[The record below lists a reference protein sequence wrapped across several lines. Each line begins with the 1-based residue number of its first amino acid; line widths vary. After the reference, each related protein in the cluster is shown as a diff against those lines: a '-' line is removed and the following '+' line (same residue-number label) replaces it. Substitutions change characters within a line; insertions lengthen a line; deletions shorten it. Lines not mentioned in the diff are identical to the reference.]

1 VSVVGV
7 MGEEELRLE
16 LDLASIQDRDVSVH
30 YVSAINGTRIQPVL
44 VDVVDKIRA
53 FRHYKSGLGL
63 DGKAST
69 PGSRPSTEV
78 DKDSVRFT
86 SIEDADA
93 AAAIGVPVTDLDA
106 DDAVVAGPSGV
117 QGNHIGRPGLAFKRN
132 DSDSGSDDIDYIPS
146 PDSVS
151 DNDQNPEDVV
161 LKMNHVDTNIHDVDL
176 DVNET
181 DNDCV
186 QGFGGNDQ
194 ICDDIIPKEE
204 DKTTDT
210 DHYKLSHGDDTT
222 DVNNT
227 SACIDNTDD
236 ARNGLDDEAKHVD
249 ECQSGSSISS
259 SGAQDDSDTNSDR
272 YPVPSD
278 SERGAYMVA
287 KGGVDVSHVR
297 ALSSVSDTSS
307 ESELEFV
314 EGRMSDG
321 SEGALV
327 NADADPDC
335 VRFLDDVIREQTAE
349 V

>member
-1 VSVVGV
+1 M

-44 VDVVDKIRA
+44 MDVVDKIRA

-93 AAAIGVPVTDLDA
+93 ATANGVPVTDLDA
-106 DDAVVAGPSGV
+106 DDDVVAGPSGV
-117 QGNHIGRPGLAFKRN
+117 QGNHTGRPGLALTRN
-132 DSDSGSDDIDYIPS
+132 DSDSGSDDVDYIPS

-161 LKMNHVDTNIHDVDL
+161 LKKDYVDSNIHNVDL

-181 DNDCV
+181 DNDGV
-186 QGFGGNDQ
+186 QCFNDYDQ
-194 ICDDIIPKEE
+194 NGDDIIPKEE
-204 DKTTDT
+204 DKTIDT
-210 DHYKLSHGDDTT
+210 DHHKLSHGDDTT
-222 DVNNT
+222 TDVNNKP
-227 SACIDNTDD
+227 ACIDNTDD
-236 ARNGLDDEAKHVD
+236 ARNELDDEANHAD

-259 SGAQDDSDTNSDR
+259 SGTLDDSETNSDR
-272 YPVPSD
+272 YPVPTD
-278 SERGAYMVA
+278 SERRAYMA
-287 KGGVDVSHVR
+287 ANGGVDVSHVR
-297 ALSSVSDTSS
+297 ALSSVSDTGS

-321 SEGALV
+321 SEGALA
-327 NADADPDC
+327 NANADPDC